1 MCIRDRDSHFVFDGG
16 ALALDLLNT
25 WRFNADQ
32 PLDLLQSPEDLVI
45 WLAAAGLPDGAYCA
59 ELSWSPPNR
68 RILLDEALWLRRDIL
83 LIVQSLVAGELPPP
97 YTVDAL
103 NRILTES
110 GTSFRLDSLTI
121 PPEGDQE
128 ERMEGQLVLNVHE
141 HISSVLGVLQPIAL
155 SAARIVTEANPT
167 RIRQCASSN
176 CMYWFLDTSKSGR
189 RRWCSMS
196 RCGNR
201 AKVAKH
207 YRQRSTPS

>member
-1 MCIRDRDSHFVFDGG
+1 MKQHSQFVFDAG

-32 PLDLLQSPEDLVI
+32 SLDLLQSPEDIVT
-45 WLAAAGLPDGAYCA
+45 WLAAVGLPAGAYSP
-59 ELSWSPPNR
+59 ELSSRPPNR

-83 LIVQSLVAGELPPP
+83 LIVQSLVDEELPPP
-97 YTVDAL
+97 YTVHAL

-110 GTSFRLDSLTI
+110 GTSFRLDSLIITSEEEQS
-121 PPEGDQE
+121 EGMQD
-128 ERMEGQLVLNVHE
+128 QLVLNAHE
-141 HISSVLGVLQPIAL
+141 CASSVLGVLQPIAL

-167 RIRQCASSN
+167 RIRQCAAEN

-201 AKVAKH
+201 AKAAKH
-207 YRQRSTPS
+207 YRQQSKLS

>member
-1 MCIRDRDSHFVFDGG
+1 MNQDSHFVFDGG
-16 ALALDLLNT
+16 TLALDLLNT
-25 WRFNADQ
+25 WHFNADQ

-59 ELSWSPPNR
+59 ELSSSPPNR

-110 GTSFRLDSLTI
+110 GPSFRLDSLTI

>member
-1 MCIRDRDSHFVFDGG
+1 MNQDSHFVFDGG
-16 ALALDLLNT
+16 TLALDLLNT

-59 ELSWSPPNR
+59 ELSSSPPNR
-68 RILLDEALWLRRDIL
+68 RILLDDALWLRRDIL

-155 SAARIVTEANPT
+155 STARIVTEANPT

>member
-1 MCIRDRDSHFVFDGG
+1 MNQDSHFVFDGG
-16 ALALDLLNT
+16 TLALDLLNT

-32 PLDLLQSPEDLVI
+32 PLDLLQSPEDLII
-45 WLAAAGLPDGAYCA
+45 WLTAAGLPDRADCA
-59 ELSWSPPNR
+59 ELSSSPPNR

>member
-1 MCIRDRDSHFVFDGG
+1 MCIRDS
-16 ALALDLLNT
+16 
-25 WRFNADQ
+25 
-32 PLDLLQSPEDLVI
+32 LQSPEDLVI

-59 ELSWSPPNR
+59 ELSSSPPNR

-110 GTSFRLDSLTI
+110 GTSFRLNSLTL

>member
-1 MCIRDRDSHFVFDGG
+1 MNQDSHFVFDGG
-16 ALALDLLNT
+16 TLALDLLNT

-59 ELSWSPPNR
+59 ELSSSPPNR

-83 LIVQSLVAGELPPP
+83 LIVQSLVARELPPP

-155 SAARIVTEANPT
+155 STARIVTEANPT

>member
-1 MCIRDRDSHFVFDGG
+1 MNQDSHFVFDGG
-16 ALALDLLNT
+16 TLALDLLNT

-59 ELSWSPPNR
+59 ELSSSPPNR

-128 ERMEGQLVLNVHE
+128 ERMEGQLILNVHE

-155 SAARIVTEANPT
+155 STARIVTEANPT

>member
-1 MCIRDRDSHFVFDGG
+1 MNQDSHFVFDGG
-16 ALALDLLNT
+16 TLALDLLNT
-25 WRFNADQ
+25 WHFNADQ

-59 ELSWSPPNR
+59 ELSSSPPNR

-110 GTSFRLDSLTI
+110 GTSFRMDSLTI

-128 ERMEGQLVLNVHE
+128 ERMEGQLILNVHE

>member
-1 MCIRDRDSHFVFDGG
+1 MNQDSHFVFDGG
-16 ALALDLLNT
+16 TLALDLLNT

-59 ELSWSPPNR
+59 ELSSSPPNR

-155 SAARIVTEANPT
+155 STARIVTEANPT

-207 YRQRSTPS
+207 YRQRSTSS

>member
-1 MCIRDRDSHFVFDGG
+1 MNQDSHFVFDGG
-16 ALALDLLNT
+16 TLALDLLNT

-32 PLDLLQSPEDLVI
+32 PLDLLQSPEDLII
-45 WLAAAGLPDGAYCA
+45 WLTAAGLPDGADCA
-59 ELSWSPPNR
+59 ELSSSHPNR

-155 SAARIVTEANPT
+155 STARIVTEANPT

>member
-1 MCIRDRDSHFVFDGG
+1 MNHDSHFVFDGG
-16 ALALDLLNT
+16 TLALDLLNT

-32 PLDLLQSPEDLVI
+32 PLDLLQSPEDLII
-45 WLAAAGLPDGAYCA
+45 WLTAAGLPDRAYCA
-59 ELSWSPPNR
+59 ELSSSPPTR

>member
-1 MCIRDRDSHFVFDGG
+1 MNQDSHFVFDGG
-16 ALALDLLNT
+16 TLALDLLNT

-59 ELSWSPPNR
+59 ELSSSPPNR

-201 AKVAKH
+201 AKAAKH
-207 YRQRSTPS
+207 YRQQSKLS

>member
-1 MCIRDRDSHFVFDGG
+1 MNQDNHFVFDGG
-16 ALALDLLNT
+16 TLALDLLNT

-59 ELSWSPPNR
+59 ELSSSPPNR

-128 ERMEGQLVLNVHE
+128 ERVEGQLVLNVHE

-155 SAARIVTEANPT
+155 STARIVTEANPT

>member
-1 MCIRDRDSHFVFDGG
+1 MNQDSHFVFDGG
-16 ALALDLLNT
+16 TLALDLLNT

-59 ELSWSPPNR
+59 ELSSSPPNR

-128 ERMEGQLVLNVHE
+128 EGMEGQLVLNVHE

-155 SAARIVTEANPT
+155 STARIVTEANPT

>member
-1 MCIRDRDSHFVFDGG
+1 MNQDSHFVFDGG
-16 ALALDLLNT
+16 TLALDLLNT

-59 ELSWSPPNR
+59 ELSSSPPNR

-121 PPEGDQE
+121 PPEGEQE
-128 ERMEGQLVLNVHE
+128 ARVEGQLVLNAHE
-141 HISSVLGVLQPIAL
+141 HVSSVLGVLQPIAL

>member
-1 MCIRDRDSHFVFDGG
+1 MNQDSHFVFDGG
-16 ALALDLLNT
+16 TLALDLLNT
-25 WRFNADQ
+25 WHFNADQ

-59 ELSWSPPNR
+59 ELSSSPPNR

-155 SAARIVTEANPT
+155 STARIVTEANPT

>member
-1 MCIRDRDSHFVFDGG
+1 MNQDSHFVFDGG
-16 ALALDLLNT
+16 TLALDLLNT

-32 PLDLLQSPEDLVI
+32 PLDLLQSPEDLII
-45 WLAAAGLPDGAYCA
+45 WLTAAGLPDGADCA
-59 ELSWSPPNR
+59 ELSSSPPNR

-155 SAARIVTEANPT
+155 SAARIVTEATPT

>member
-1 MCIRDRDSHFVFDGG
+1 MNQVSHFVFDGG
-16 ALALDLLNT
+16 MLALDLLNT
-25 WRFNADQ
+25 RRFNADQ

-59 ELSWSPPNR
+59 ELSSSPPNR

-155 SAARIVTEANPT
+155 STARIVTEANPT

>member
-1 MCIRDRDSHFVFDGG
+1 MNQDNHFVFDGG
-16 ALALDLLNT
+16 TLALDLLNT
-25 WRFNADQ
+25 WNFNADQ

-45 WLAAAGLPDGAYCA
+45 WLASAGLPDDAYCA
-59 ELSWSPPNR
+59 ELSSSPPYR

-110 GTSFRLDSLTI
+110 GTSFRLNSLTL

>member
-1 MCIRDRDSHFVFDGG
+1 MNQDSHFVFDGG
-16 ALALDLLNT
+16 TLALDLLNT

-45 WLAAAGLPDGAYCA
+45 WLAAAGLPDGADCA
-59 ELSWSPPNR
+59 ELSSSPPNR

-128 ERMEGQLVLNVHE
+128 EGMEGQLVLNVHE

-155 SAARIVTEANPT
+155 SAARIVTEVNPT

>member
-1 MCIRDRDSHFVFDGG
+1 MNQDSHFVFDGG
-16 ALALDLLNT
+16 TLALDLLNT

-59 ELSWSPPNR
+59 ELSSSPPNR

-201 AKVAKH
+201 AKVARH

>member
-1 MCIRDRDSHFVFDGG
+1 MNQDSHFVFDGG
-16 ALALDLLNT
+16 TLALDLLNT

-59 ELSWSPPNR
+59 ELSSSPPNR

>member
-1 MCIRDRDSHFVFDGG
+1 MNQDSHFVFDGG
-16 ALALDLLNT
+16 TLALDLLNT

-32 PLDLLQSPEDLVI
+32 PLDLLQSPEDLII
-45 WLAAAGLPDGAYCA
+45 WLTAAGLPDGADCA
-59 ELSWSPPNR
+59 ELSSSPPNR

-155 SAARIVTEANPT
+155 STARIVTEANPT

-201 AKVAKH
+201 AKVDKH
-207 YRQRSTPS
+207 YRQRS

>member
-1 MCIRDRDSHFVFDGG
+1 MNQDSHFVFDGG
-16 ALALDLLNT
+16 TLALDLLNT

-59 ELSWSPPNR
+59 ELSSSPPNR

-121 PPEGDQE
+121 PPEGEQDK
-128 ERMEGQLVLNVHE
+128 RMEGQLVLNVHE
-141 HISSVLGVLQPIAL
+141 HISSVLGVLQPKAL

>member
-1 MCIRDRDSHFVFDGG
+1 MNQDSHFVFDGG
-16 ALALDLLNT
+16 TLALDLLNT

-59 ELSWSPPNR
+59 ELSSSPPNR

-83 LIVQSLVAGELPPP
+83 LIVQSLVTGELPPP

-155 SAARIVTEANPT
+155 STARIVTEANPT

>member
-1 MCIRDRDSHFVFDGG
+1 MNQDSHFVFDGG
-16 ALALDLLNT
+16 TLALDLLNT

-59 ELSWSPPNR
+59 ELSSSPPNR

-155 SAARIVTEANPT
+155 STARIVTEANPT

-176 CMYWFLDTSKSGR
+176 CMYWFLDSSNSGR
-189 RRWCSMS
+189 LRWCSMS

>member
-1 MCIRDRDSHFVFDGG
+1 MNQDSHFVFDGG
-16 ALALDLLNT
+16 TLALDLLNT
-25 WRFNADQ
+25 RRFNADQ
-32 PLDLLQSPEDLVI
+32 PLDLLQSPEDLII
-45 WLAAAGLPDGAYCA
+45 WLTAAGLPDGADCA
-59 ELSWSPPNR
+59 ELSSSPPNR

-155 SAARIVTEANPT
+155 STARIVTEANPT

>member
-1 MCIRDRDSHFVFDGG
+1 MKQHSQFVFDAG

-32 PLDLLQSPEDLVI
+32 SLDLLQSPEDIVT
-45 WLAAAGLPDGAYCA
+45 WLAAVGLPDGAYSP
-59 ELSWSPPNR
+59 ELSSCPPNR

-97 YTVDAL
+97 YTVDTI

-110 GTSFRLDSLTI
+110 ATSFRLDSLII
-121 PPEGDQE
+121 PPEGEQDE
-128 ERMEGQLVLNVHE
+128 EMEDHLVLNAHE
-141 HISSVLGVLQPIAL
+141 HVSSVLGVLQPIAL

-167 RIRQCASSN
+167 RIRQCASRN

-207 YRQRSTPS
+207 YRQQSTSS

>member
-1 MCIRDRDSHFVFDGG
+1 MNQDSHFVFDGG
-16 ALALDLLNT
+16 TLALDLLNT

-59 ELSWSPPNR
+59 ELSSSPPNR

-128 ERMEGQLVLNVHE
+128 KRMEGQLVLNVHE

-155 SAARIVTEANPT
+155 STARIVTEANPT

>member
-1 MCIRDRDSHFVFDGG
+1 MNQDSHFVFDGG
-16 ALALDLLNT
+16 TLALDLLNT

-32 PLDLLQSPEDLVI
+32 PLDLLQSPEDLII
-45 WLAAAGLPDGAYCA
+45 WLTAAGLPDGADCA
-59 ELSWSPPNR
+59 ELSSSPPNR
-68 RILLDEALWLRRDIL
+68 RILLDETLWLRQDIL

-103 NRILTES
+103 NRILTEN

-128 ERMEGQLVLNVHE
+128 EGMEGQLVLNVHE

-155 SAARIVTEANPT
+155 SAARIVTEVNPT

-207 YRQRSTPS
+207 YRLRSTPS

>member
-1 MCIRDRDSHFVFDGG
+1 MNQDSHFVFDGG
-16 ALALDLLNT
+16 TLALDLLNT

-59 ELSWSPPNR
+59 ELSSSPPNR

-121 PPEGDQE
+121 PPEGEQE
-128 ERMEGQLVLNVHE
+128 ERMERQLVLNVHE
-141 HISSVLGVLQPIAL
+141 HVSSVLGVLQPIAL
-155 SAARIVTEANPT
+155 SAARIVTDANPT
-167 RIRQCASSN
+167 RIRRCASRH

-207 YRQRSTPS
+207 YRQRSIPS

>member
-1 MCIRDRDSHFVFDGG
+1 MNQDSHFVFDGG
-16 ALALDLLNT
+16 TLALDLLNT
-25 WRFNADQ
+25 WHFNADQ

-59 ELSWSPPNR
+59 ELSSSPPNR

>member
-1 MCIRDRDSHFVFDGG
+1 MNQDSHFVFDGG
-16 ALALDLLNT
+16 TLALDLLNT
-25 WRFNADQ
+25 RRFNADQ
-32 PLDLLQSPEDLVI
+32 PLDLLQSPEDLII
-45 WLAAAGLPDGAYCA
+45 WLTAAGLPDGADCA
-59 ELSWSPPNR
+59 ELSSSPPNR

>member
-1 MCIRDRDSHFVFDGG
+1 MNQDSHFVFDGG
-16 ALALDLLNT
+16 TLALDLLNT

-59 ELSWSPPNR
+59 ELSSSPPNR

-155 SAARIVTEANPT
+155 STARIVTEANPT

-201 AKVAKH
+201 AKVARH

>member
-1 MCIRDRDSHFVFDGG
+1 MNQDSHFVFDGG
-16 ALALDLLNT
+16 TLALDLLNT

-32 PLDLLQSPEDLVI
+32 PLDLLQSPEDLII
-45 WLAAAGLPDGAYCA
+45 WLTAAGLPDGADCA
-59 ELSWSPPNR
+59 ELSSSPPNR

-155 SAARIVTEANPT
+155 STARIVTEANPT

>member
-1 MCIRDRDSHFVFDGG
+1 MNQDSHFVFDGG
-16 ALALDLLNT
+16 TLALDLLNT

-45 WLAAAGLPDGAYCA
+45 WLTAAGLPDGADCA
-59 ELSWSPPNR
+59 ELSSSPPNR
-68 RILLDEALWLRRDIL
+68 RTLLDEALWLRRDIL
-83 LIVQSLVAGELPPP
+83 LLVQSLVAGELPPP

-128 ERMEGQLVLNVHE
+128 EGMEGQLVLNVHE